1 MCIVY
6 NSRCKDKVLE
16 RKIKME
22 LKDVLI
28 KSLPKKCK
36 DRVQD
41 FYFDDGL
48 IDGCIYMLVFNP
60 PYQLWGYES
69 VPVKNIDEA
78 KLYVKHAIPTK
89 KH

>member
-1 MCIVY
+1 
-6 NSRCKDKVLE
+6 
-16 RKIKME
+16 ME

-28 KSLPKKCK
+28 KGLPKKCQDK
-36 DRVQD
+36 VQD

-48 IDGCIYMLVFNP
+48 IDDCMYMLVFNP

-69 VPVKNIDEA
+69 VPVKSLAEA
-78 KLYVKHAIPTK
+78 KLYVKHAIPK